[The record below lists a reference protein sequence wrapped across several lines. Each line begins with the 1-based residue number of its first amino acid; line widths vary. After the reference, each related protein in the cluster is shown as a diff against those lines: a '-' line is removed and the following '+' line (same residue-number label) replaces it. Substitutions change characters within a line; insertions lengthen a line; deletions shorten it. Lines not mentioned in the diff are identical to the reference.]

1 MYSDC
6 HDGGNPA
13 KGKYTLSEVTDFSE
27 VAELDRST
35 QHDPVRPCDIRG
47 ILHSHSRWTDGAH
60 SLASMVET
68 AREIGLE
75 YLGVSDHFLSET
87 HRDGLDVDAAR
98 VQRQEVQRLRER
110 YPDFDVF
117 QGIEI
122 DVNQDGT
129 LPVENDTLDL
139 FDFVI
144 AAFPENGKADPEA
157 MLRRVLAAAAN
168 PKVNILGRP
177 VGDFMLRGCEG
188 LADMET
194 VLRAAV
200 AGGKAVEIDA
210 NPNCPEIDWTCCR
223 MAQDLGVYMVIS
235 PDAHRAARL
244 VDFRHGAQLAHDA
257 GLICGWILNTKSSA
271 EIRTY
276 LGL

>member
-1 MYSDC
+1 MYSDSY
-6 HDGGNPA
+6 DGHNPA
-13 KGKYTLSEVTDFSE
+13 KGKYTLSEVTN
-27 VAELDRST
+27 LDRPS

-75 YLGVSDHFLSET
+75 YLGVSDHFISDAR
-87 HRDGLDVDAAR
+87 RDGLDLDAAR
-98 VQRQEVQRLRER
+98 VQRQEVNRLREK
-110 YPDFDVF
+110 YADFDIF

-122 DVNQDGT
+122 DVEADGS
-129 LPVENDTLDL
+129 LQVDDDTLGL

-144 AAFPENGKADPEA
+144 ASFPEYGPKDPGA
-157 MLRRVLAAAAN
+157 MLNRVLAAAAH
-168 PKVNILGRP
+168 PKITILGTP

-188 LADMET
+188 LADMES
-194 VLRAAV
+194 VLRAA
-200 AGGKAVEIDA
+200 AASGKAVEVDA
-210 NPNCPEIDWTCCR
+210 NPNCPEIDWACCR
-223 MAQDLGVYMVIS
+223 MAQEMGVYMAIS
-235 PDAHRAARL
+235 PNAHRAARL

-257 GLICGWILNTKSSA
+257 GLICGWILNTKTS
-271 EIRTY
+271 EEMREY

>member
-1 MYSDC
+1 LYSDSR
-6 HDGGNPA
+6 DGGNPA
-13 KGKYTLSEVTDFSE
+13 KGKYTLSEVTNFSE
-27 VAELDRST
+27 VAELEQST
-35 QHDPVRPCDIRG
+35 QHDTVRPCDIKG

-60 SLASMVET
+60 SLASMVAT

-87 HRDGLDVDAAR
+87 HQDGLDVDAAR

-110 YPDFDVF
+110 FPDFEVF

-129 LPVENDTLDL
+129 LPIDDGTLEL

-144 AAFPENGKADPEA
+144 AAFPGHGKLDQEA
-157 MLRRVLAAAAN
+157 MLRRVVAAAAN
-168 PKVNILGRP
+168 PKVNILGKP
-177 VGDFMLRGCEG
+177 VGDFMLRGCQG
-188 LADMET
+188 LAGMET
-194 VLRAAV
+194 VLKAAV

-223 MAQDLGVYMVIS
+223 MAQELGVYMVIS

>member
-117 QGIEI
+117 QGIDCGDI
-122 DVNQDGT
+122 G
-129 LPVENDTLDL
+129 
-139 FDFVI
+139 
-144 AAFPENGKADPEA
+144 
-157 MLRRVLAAAAN
+157 VL
-168 PKVNILGRP
+168 
-177 VGDFMLRGCEG
+177 
-188 LADMET
+188 
-194 VLRAAV
+194 
-200 AGGKAVEIDA
+200 
-210 NPNCPEIDWTCCR
+210 
-223 MAQDLGVYMVIS
+223 
-235 PDAHRAARL
+235 
-244 VDFRHGAQLAHDA
+244 
-257 GLICGWILNTKSSA
+257 
-271 EIRTY
+271 
-276 LGL
+276 

>member
-6 HDGGNPA
+6 YDGNNPA
-13 KGKYTLSEVTDFSE
+13 KGKFTLSEVT
-27 VAELDRST
+27 ALDQPS
-35 QHDPVRPCDIRG
+35 QHDTVRPCDIKG

-68 AREIGLE
+68 AREIGME
-75 YLGVSDHFLSET
+75 YLGISDHFMSEN
-87 HRDGLDVDAAR
+87 RQDGLDLDAAR
-98 VQRQEVQRLRER
+98 VQGQEVRRLREKFS
-110 YPDFDVF
+110 DFDIF

-122 DVNQDGT
+122 DVNDDGT
-129 LPVENDTLDL
+129 LPVDNATLDL

-144 AAFPENGKADPEA
+144 AAFPENGVHDAEA
-157 MLRRVLAAAAN
+157 MVKRVVTAAAN
-168 PKVNILGRP
+168 PKITILGKP

-194 VLRAAV
+194 VLKAAV

-223 MAQDLGVYMVIS
+223 MAQELGVYMIIS
-235 PDAHRAARL
+235 PNAHRAARL
-244 VDFRHGAQLAHDA
+244 VDIRHGAQLAHDA
-257 GLICGWILNTKSSA
+257 GLICGWILNTKSSS
-271 EIRTY
+271 ELRGY
-276 LGL
+276 LGI